1 MSLLSEPR
9 KTYESSMLVNC
20 WHCDVPMR
28 IKTIEPTML
37 SPGLDEIVYGC
48 PTCISERKQTV
59 MRTDT
64 GLYRLHAS
72 HA

>member
-64 GLYRLHAS
+64 GLYRLHAP